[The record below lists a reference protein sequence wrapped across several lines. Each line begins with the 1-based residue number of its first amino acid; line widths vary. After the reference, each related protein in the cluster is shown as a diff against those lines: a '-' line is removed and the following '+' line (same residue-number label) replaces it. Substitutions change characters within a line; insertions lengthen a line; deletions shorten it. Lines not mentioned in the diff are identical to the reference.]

1 MIEDL
6 KKMSSQKLTDYIKKY
21 RLDEEKVKEAIAEI
35 SSRPGWVDV
44 SADTDLEEEL
54 RIIENLIAK
63 KNL

>member
-6 KKMSSQKLTDYIKKY
+6 KKMSSHKLTDYIKKY
-21 RLDEEKVKEAIAEI
+21 RLDEEKVKKAIAEI

-54 RIIENLIAK
+54 QIIENLIAK